1 MVDDN
6 DVALH
11 RPAVHLGNE
20 TGLKRT
26 AFLAEAGVRTRIQ
39 LVPESACLRQGR
51 EFGAVAG
58 MRGLLPGSDRA
69 VVLDFLEPGKHGLI
83 GQVVQLLLAEIIVAP
98 LHVADIQLALAVR
111 EEGLLEERNVFIEK
125 LLLQILRSGRND
137 DALAGT
143 NHRQEI
149 RQSLAGTGA
158 GFDYEVPLLG

>member
-1 MVDDN
+1 
-6 DVALH
+6 
-11 RPAVHLGNE
+11 
-20 TGLKRT
+20 
-26 AFLAEAGVRTRIQ
+26 
-39 LVPESACLRQGR
+39 
-51 EFGAVAG
+51 
-58 MRGLLPGSDRA
+58 MRSFLPGSDRA
-69 VVLDFLEPGKHGLI
+69 VVLDFLEPGKYGLI

-111 EEGLLEERNVFIEK
+111 EEGLLEERNIFIEK

-137 DALAGT
+137 DALAGA